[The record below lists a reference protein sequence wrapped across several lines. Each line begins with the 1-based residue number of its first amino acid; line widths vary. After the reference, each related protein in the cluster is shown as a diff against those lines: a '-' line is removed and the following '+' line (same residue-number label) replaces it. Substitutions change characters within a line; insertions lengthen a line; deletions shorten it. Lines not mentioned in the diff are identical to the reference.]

1 MGMDCVADNGNRQ
14 EVVYWH
20 PHIAFYDT
28 KPDCIPKINRLNR
41 YERSAILKTE
51 LKKLQQEKEDNK
63 NKNIAQQNQTRKRL
77 NRKRK
82 RATTDKSSNALNMK
96 RRKRSTKTSAR
107 PPKISLNPRRRK
119 QIPII
124 KKNIKPNILDSSAFD

>member
-1 MGMDCVADNGNRQ
+1 MGGNRQ

-28 KPDCIPKINRLNR
+28 KPDCIPKINQLNR
-41 YERSAILKTE
+41 YERSVILKAE
-51 LKKLQQEKEDNK
+51 LKKVHQEKEDNK

-82 RATTDKSSNALNMK
+82 RATTDKSSNALNVK
-96 RRKRSTKTSAR
+96 RRKRSTKTSSR
-107 PPKISLNPRRRK
+107 PLKISLNPRRRRK
-119 QIPII
+119 QIPI
-124 KKNIKPNILDSSAFD
+124 KANVLDNSAFD

>member
-1 MGMDCVADNGNRQ
+1 MGGNRQ

-41 YERSAILKTE
+41 YERSVILKAE

-63 NKNIAQQNQTRKRL
+63 NTNIAQQNQTRKRL

-82 RATTDKSSNALNMK
+82 RATTDKSNNALNVK
-96 RRKRSTKTSAR
+96 RRKRSTKTSSR
-107 PPKISLNPRRRK
+107 PMRPLKISLNPRRRRK

-124 KKNIKPNILDSSAFD
+124 KKNIKPN